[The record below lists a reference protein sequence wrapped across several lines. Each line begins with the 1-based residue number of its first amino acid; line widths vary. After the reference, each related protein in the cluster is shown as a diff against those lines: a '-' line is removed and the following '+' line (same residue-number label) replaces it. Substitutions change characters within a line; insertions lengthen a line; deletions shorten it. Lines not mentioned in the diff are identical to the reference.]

1 MYCLQKLRALGV
13 CKNVLGNFYRCFIES
28 VLTFGFVCW
37 FGGLSVKN
45 VNVLNRVVKI
55 CGKVVGER
63 QKGLSELYEARI
75 VSKAR
80 VIERDVSHVLAQH
93 FKLLPSGKRF
103 QLPKTSTLRRKNS
116 FISRAIKGLNS
127 GKNI

>member
-75 VSKAR
+75 VS
-80 VIERDVSHVLAQH
+80 
-93 FKLLPSGKRF
+93 
-103 QLPKTSTLRRKNS
+103 
-116 FISRAIKGLNS
+116 
-127 GKNI
+127 